1 MFLDWGISL
10 GTTNAKRIT
19 FVNNLRKME
28 YLKMKHFLEGLQKK
42 FDAQLLQ
49 FSKQRDLIVYHEN
62 L

>member
-42 FDAQLLQ
+42 
-49 FSKQRDLIVYHEN
+49 I
-62 L
+62 